1 MKEYAFRN
9 ESGDDSDDSTGKN
22 DPMRD
27 EINEDSSKK
36 SSNVSYESVIKTFAE
51 IKVRLGSDTM
61 KHGIHPCLIL
71 AFS

>member
-1 MKEYAFRN
+1 MKEYTFTD
-9 ESGDDSDDSTGKN
+9 ESGDDSDDTTGKN
-22 DPMRD
+22 PMRD
-27 EINEDSSKK
+27 ENNEGSNKK

-61 KHGIHPCLIL
+61 KQCIHPCLIL